1 MALSTPTS
9 CCWAEGAEGPEGRRR
24 PRFGKR
30 LQPLAVLV
38 KHGKAESD
46 STINPK
52 CFCFFSFFSSCFFVL
67 FCYEVSKKW
76 IRSGLLQAKE
86 RNMKI
91 FGTSYSVQVF
101 PCNKKPATTPQSG
114 GTTHEP
120 HRTQRTAQRCI
131 CKVPRLNPAP
141 ICCCGENMAKPVG
154 PVGRIFHFVDR
165 AVSA

>member
-91 FGTSYSVQVF
+91 FGTSYSVQV
-101 PCNKKPATTPQSG
+101 KSVALSSHATKNLRQPHKAAAQLMNPT
-114 GTTHEP
+114 EP
-120 HRTQRTAQRCI
+120 NELLS
-131 CKVPRLNPAP
+131 V
-141 ICCCGENMAKPVG
+141 
-154 PVGRIFHFVDR
+154 
-165 AVSA
+165 VSARYPS